1 MPSDNVKPEPSDAL
15 YLIEPAGTLSED
27 SGAAVSYRVV
37 LGRQPTSD
45 VTLQITGGEQI
56 YVNGS
61 SEPVT
66 LTFTKD
72 NWFKSQDV
80 SVTAI
85 DDLVIERDHTA
96 PLTHLFSSSD
106 ERFEGLTKDMSVN
119 ITDNDFQRSVDED
132 QSKLPS
138 DGNNKI
144 IYDLDMSANDQWIT
158 AQFSSGG
165 RNQIYSDVYLYEL
178 KDGSDYLEV
187 QGLEQE
193 LSGRGIVFFGNDG
206 NDIISNTN
214 FADGGSG
221 DDQLTASTFKV
232 LLITLGGGTA
242 TITAPRQPLFVSR
255 QLKRSFRWDG

>member
-1 MPSDNVKPEPSDAL
+1 MYDEVSPKVFLRLEDIQLTSVPSDNVKPEPSDAL

-37 LGRQPTSD
+37 LGREPTSD

-106 ERFEGLTKDMSVN
+106 ERFEGLAKDLSVN

-138 DGNNKI
+138 GGNNKI
-144 IYDLDMSANDQWIT
+144 IYDLDMSANDQWYTGKYDTGANRINT
-158 AQFSSGG
+158 
-165 RNQIYSDVYLYEL
+165 DVFQYEL
-178 KDGSDYLEV
+178 QAGSDHLEV

-193 LSGRGIVFFGNDG
+193 ISSRGIIFFGNDG
-206 NDIISNTN
+206 
-214 FADGGSG
+214 
-221 DDQLTASTFKV
+221 K
-232 LLITLGGGTA
+232 
-242 TITAPRQPLFVSR
+242 
-255 QLKRSFRWDG
+255 